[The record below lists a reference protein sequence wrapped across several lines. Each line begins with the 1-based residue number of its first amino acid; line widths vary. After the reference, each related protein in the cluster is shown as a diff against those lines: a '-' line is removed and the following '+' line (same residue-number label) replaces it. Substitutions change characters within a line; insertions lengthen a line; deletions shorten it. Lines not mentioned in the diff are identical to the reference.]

1 MLVNTQKEQQ
11 MQQEDNPIWNRIVF
25 LFFLHFIDQN
35 IILEQY
41 WLSIILDLKL
51 KSLYKFTTPYQESA
65 NRGCFDNQPF
75 T

>member
-1 MLVNTQKEQQ
+1 M
-11 MQQEDNPIWNRIVF
+11 
-25 LFFLHFIDQN
+25 
-35 IILEQY
+35 ILEQY